1 MGLSLT
7 IDPWTCFI
15 QAENTNLTWE
25 TTTQTDVSL
34 QFGLLD
40 EAITGEI
47 GYFVKETNDLLFA
60 EPIQHHL
67 VPVRSL
73 KISVLLKTLGLNFNY
88 QPQISTA
95 IISNGQQI

>member
-1 MGLSLT
+1 M
-7 IDPWTCFI
+7 
-15 QAENTNLTWE
+15 TWE

-60 EPIQHHL
+60 N
-67 VPVRSL
+67 VPTSSGASSL
-73 KISVLLKTLGLNFNY
+73 TKNIGSVENTGLNFNY
-88 QPQISTA
+88 RHKY
-95 IISNGQQI
+95 QQQ